1 MSSRPVPSMFTDAT
15 WDEILPL
22 YDELA
27 NAELHDGVADAWL
40 ERWSRLD
47 EAVMEAHNRAGIDY
61 TADTTDPAKEAA
73 YVRFTSEIGP
83 KLEEQQVR
91 LGARLLDLDLDR
103 PELATTLCR
112 FRNQRD
118 LFRAENVARTARVE
132 QLNTEYQKLTGAM
145 TAEWDGEQLP
155 LPRLQPF
162 LLDPRRDIRERAF
175 RLRAKPYVEAR
186 DRLADIFDE
195 QFKVRGEIAR
205 AAGFENYRD
214 YMHREKNRFDYTP
227 VDCERFQQAVEQ
239 TVTPAVARSYDRKA
253 RQLGVATLRPW
264 DTGVDARGR
273 PALKPFDSAETL
285 IRRAQ
290 EMFRRVDPV
299 LGGYFNTMAAEKLL
313 DLESRTGKA
322 PGGYCTGLPYSKRP
336 FIFMNAA
343 GVQSDVE
350 TLLHEA
356 GHAFHSFEAYK
367 LPFYWQRHPG
377 SEMAEVAS
385 MSMELLAAPYL
396 AESDGGY
403 YSPEEARRAR
413 AEHLESLLRILPHIA
428 SVDAFQH
435 WLYTSGEGHDRDAR
449 DAAWLRIRSRFEVGI
464 DWTGLEAERT
474 SRWYQQ
480 LHIFLYPFYYIE
492 YGIAQL
498 GALQVWRNALDD
510 QAAAVAAYRGAL
522 ALGGSRPLPELF
534 EAAGARLAFDA
545 ETMGSLVGLVERRL
559 AGETAA

>member
-1 MSSRPVPSMFTDAT
+1 MSSQPVPSMFTDAT
-15 WDEILPL
+15 WGEILPL

-27 NAELHDGVADAWL
+27 TASLTLDSVDGWL
-40 ERWSRLD
+40 QRWSRLD
-47 EAVMEAHNRAGIDY
+47 EAVMEAHNQAGIDY

-73 YVRFTSEIGP
+73 YVRFTSDIGP

-103 PELATTLCR
+103 PEFATTLRR
-112 FRNQRD
+112 FRNQQE
-118 LFRAENVARTARVE
+118 LFRAENVARSARVE
-132 QLNTEYQKLTGAM
+132 QLNAEYQKVTGAM

-162 LLDPRRDIRERAF
+162 LLDPQRDIRERAF

-195 QFKVRGEIAR
+195 QFKIREEIAR
-205 AAGFENYRD
+205 AAGFDNYRD

-227 VDCERFQQAVEQ
+227 ADCERFQQAVEQ
-239 TVTPAVARSYDRKA
+239 TVTPAVARGYERKA
-253 RQLGVATLRPW
+253 RQLGVEALRPW
-264 DTGVDARGR
+264 DTGVDSQGR

-285 IRRAQ
+285 IERAGR
-290 EMFRRVDPV
+290 MFHRVDPV
-299 LGGYFNTMAAEKLL
+299 LGSYFDTMAAEKLL
-313 DLESRTGKA
+313 DLESRAGKA
-322 PGGYCTGLPYSKRP
+322 PGGYCTGLPYRKRP

-343 GVQSDVE
+343 GVHPDVG
-350 TLLHEA
+350 TMLHEA
-356 GHAFHSFEAYK
+356 GHAFHAFESFK
-367 LPFYWQRHPG
+367 LPYYWQRHPG

-396 AESDGGY
+396 AKSDGGY

-413 AEHLESLLRILPHIA
+413 AEHLEGLLRILPHIA

-435 WLYTSGEGHDRDAR
+435 WLYTSGKGHDRDAR

-480 LHIFLYPFYYIE
+480 LHIFMYPFYYIE

-498 GALQVWRNALDD
+498 GALQVWRNALED
-510 QAAAVAAYRGAL
+510 QSAAVAAYRGAL

-534 EAAGARLAFDA
+534 EAAGARLVFDA
-545 ETMGSLVGLVERRL
+545 ETMGTLVGLVERRL